1 MVERTIFHKIHMNT
15 TIEANQPVRF
25 ESLGFGG
32 LVTSNTMDRMK
43 QIIVNSLRSYYIR
56 RWAEKI
62 VDFAPDEY
70 SKAETIY
77 DFIVSKCRYIQ
88 DPVGLELLKTPQ
100 VSLQLI
106 EVGDSPAIDCD
117 DATILIG
124 ALVESIGLPYAIR
137 AVSFNNDEFSHI
149 YGLVKIIEKGWIPM
163 DFVVGKKGG
172 YMGDEPQGITRMK
185 DMEV

>member
-1 MVERTIFHKIHMNT
+1 MVGRISSQ
-15 TIEANQPVRF
+15 ANQSVRL
-25 ESLGFGG
+25 ESLGFGSI
-32 LVTSNTMDRMK
+32 VTPNTMELMRR
-43 QIIVNSLRSYYIR
+43 IIVDSIRSYYVR

-70 SKAETIY
+70 SKAETIF
-77 DFIVSKCRYIQ
+77 DFIVSKCRYVQ
-88 DPVGLELLKTPQ
+88 DPIGLELLKTPQ
-100 VSLQLI
+100 VSLELI

-124 ALVESIGLPYAIR
+124 ALTESIGLPYALR

-149 YGLVKIIEKGWIPM
+149 YGLVKIAEKGWIPM